1 MGWLK
6 HFRSKSNIKDK
17 LKHHGHDHH
26 AYPSPP
32 LPVYRGRN
40 CTEQLPDKV
49 LRRIFEFVC
58 PHTTDDSYETS
69 EKSMIGDGCMLCDL
83 RDLASCAQVRRRWY
97 GVAQGLLYKCVRIDA
112 VHYCELEEILGQH
125 RRRKSRHETT
135 DVPTA
140 RLQLFARTVRDNQ
153 YLAETVEVLK
163 LPYMTREISKADLAR
178 TVSVLPNLRYV
189 DLPDGFYSGDAGSHT
204 LRQELQ
210 VRGNNLRKMK
220 YDAGSEQLFEMLIQ
234 GFWQRIEVLELSRL
248 RIEPVTMRRILA
260 CLPHLSDLKISE
272 SPWLNDSMFER
283 APNVP
288 EFPALERLTLDEM
301 PGVTANGLCAYLSGR
316 ENSTSLKHLSL
327 STTGV
332 TVDELHTV
340 LTAAPYMRELT
351 ISGTVS
357 TSLPM
362 QARPPLRSMLLQ
374 KLYFEITSA
383 SNAFQGLQ
391 PPHSSYYAYLIS
403 SLLTNSLPNLKELY
417 VRDPDFAETLTLAP
431 PMPSYAT
438 DGGSGSRGLTQPLN
452 IYAKGLDELDWIFST
467 FQPPDEPG
475 HRGSFS
481 GGRPLSEYNASR
493 GLGPQWGNDNR
504 KSVVVGN
511 GFGGFLA
518 VPAEMPERPKSAG
531 SWTKS
536 SNSGGH
542 FRGHNRADSY
552 THKRASRADLWR

>member
-301 PGVTANGLCAYLSGR
+301 PGVTANGLDI
-316 ENSTSLKHLSL
+316 NSS
-327 STTGV
+327 
-332 TVDELHTV
+332 
-340 LTAAPYMRELT
+340 
-351 ISGTVS
+351 
-357 TSLPM
+357 
-362 QARPPLRSMLLQ
+362 
-374 KLYFEITSA
+374 SA
-383 SNAFQGLQ
+383 DA
-391 PPHSSYYAYLIS
+391 
-403 SLLTNSLPNLKELY
+403 
-417 VRDPDFAETLTLAP
+417 V
-431 PMPSYAT
+431 
-438 DGGSGSRGLTQPLN
+438 PLN